1 MTLYAA
7 GTLGTSKW
15 EGWQIPCHWET
26 KLPPYPLA
34 SFCIFVSHP
43 VPGHTA
49 ELEASPV
56 QIYTHFSF
64 HWTSVREGL
73 INSLIYCS
81 SGIWVQV
88 KILRSGFGS
97 ETEECMTASGM
108 GFAGEKV
115 GTGHRTSTEG
125 SGYKVPIWQ
134 RSKEKRN
141 GLKNRKMS
149 NKSALD
155 IKKIGKKSYQL
166 RLEADQLNI

>member
-1 MTLYAA
+1 MTLHAA
-7 GTLGTSKW
+7 RMLGSGKW
-15 EGWQIPCHWET
+15 ERWQIPCHWEG
-26 KLPPYPLA
+26 KLLPCPLA
-34 SFCIFVSHP
+34 SFCNFVSHP

-64 HWTSVREGL
+64 HWTSAREGL

-88 KILRSGFGS
+88 KILSSGFGS
-97 ETEECMTASGM
+97 ETEGCMTASGM

-134 RSKEKRN
+134 RSKKKRN
-141 GLKNRKMS
+141 SLKNRKMS
-149 NKSALD
+149 NKSVLD
-155 IKKIGKKSYQL
+155 IEKILEKKSYQL
-166 RLEADQLNI
+166 RLN